1 MKRLMDEETSILEI
15 FYMIL
20 IYASAEREGLGW
32 VLISDPQHCT
42 PISVCT
48 IQQYNTL
55 KWTVTN
61 SNVNLLHLGP
71 VAVG

>member
-20 IYASAEREGLGW
+20 IYASAGRDGLGW
-32 VLISDPQHCT
+32 VLNSNPQHCT

-48 IQQYNTL
+48 IQYNTL